1 MKYQLALTSY
11 CESQACL
18 KEIHTNM
25 LRRHLE
31 RLETPSEGENIKA
44 EPAQEL
50 DEQESDQDM
59 EVTEHAGARASP
71 TPVMEVEAP
80 EEEELAGSYS
90 PQLLHSDE
98 DEEEDAIDPE
108 EDKAILVSW
117 L

>member
-1 MKYQLALTSY
+1 
-11 CESQACL
+11 
-18 KEIHTNM
+18 M

-31 RLETPSEGENIKA
+31 RLETPSEGENIKT

-50 DEQESDQDM
+50 DEQESDQDK
-59 EVTEHAGARASP
+59 EVMDYVGARASP
-71 TPVMEVEAP
+71 TPVTEVEAP
-80 EEEELAGSYS
+80 DEEELAGSYS
-90 PQLLHSDE
+90 PQLLHGDE